1 MRKVFA
7 KAGESMEDELKQ
19 IRKLERRINL
29 QHEKQILKLDKII
42 QNKKM
47 LATEL
52 RKIIDSVKQLDY
64 DNKEIQNSLAAKE
77 NTIEEKM
84 KDLTGGVQVQKIKEA
99 IFKLKVS
106 DRAATDLMYRY
117 KSKSNR

>member
-106 DRAATDLMYRY
+106 DRVATDLVYRY

>member
-1 MRKVFA
+1 
-7 KAGESMEDELKQ
+7 MEDELKQ

-84 KDLTGGVQVQKIKEA
+84 KDLTGGVQA
-99 IFKLKVS
+99 IGDIYSALINQHIF
-106 DRAATDLMYRY
+106 
-117 KSKSNR
+117 

>member
-7 KAGESMEDELKQ
+7 KAGEPMEDELKQ

-106 DRAATDLMYRY
+106 DRVATDLVYRY